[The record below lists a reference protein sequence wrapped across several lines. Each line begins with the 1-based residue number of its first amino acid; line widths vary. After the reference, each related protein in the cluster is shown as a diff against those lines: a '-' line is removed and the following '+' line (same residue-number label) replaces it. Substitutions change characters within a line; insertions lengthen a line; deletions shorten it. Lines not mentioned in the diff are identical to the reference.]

1 MSLLSFLWKKIRI
14 GRKDKYPP
22 FLPLMIA
29 SRGTILGVKTTE
41 AAYYG
46 TVSMVCGYEVFMSI
60 GDRVL
65 SIDSRE
71 VIGIFE

>member
-1 MSLLSFLWKKIRI
+1 
-14 GRKDKYPP
+14 
-22 FLPLMIA
+22 MIA